1 MRLSRAAACRS
12 IAGCFLALTLSGG
25 AIAATPPATVLEVAA
40 QQKDLSTFVSAV
52 KAAGLEATLNAAGP
66 MAVFAPTDE
75 AFAKIPAAER
85 AALMADPVRLKAVL
99 LGHVVRED
107 MKMRDGDTSVT
118 SGWIGTASGGKL
130 TFGSDGDRQ
139 TVNAAHVMR
148 TDLRAGNGT
157 LNTIDRVLL
166 T

>member
-12 IAGCFLALTLSGG
+12 LAGCFLALTLSTA
-25 AIAATPPATVLEVAA
+25 AIAAAPPATVLEAAA
-40 QQKDLSTFVSAV
+40 QQKDLTTFVAAV
-52 KAAGLEATLNAAGP
+52 KAAGLEATLNGAGP
-66 MAVFAPTDE
+66 LAVFAPTDE
-75 AFAKIPAAER
+75 AFARMPAAER
-85 AALMADPVRLKAVL
+85 AALMADPAKLKAVL
-99 LGHVVRED
+99 LGHVINEE
-107 MKMRDGDTSVT
+107 MKMHDGDTAVT
-118 SGWIGTASGGKL
+118 SGWINSAGGGKL

-148 TDLRAGNGT
+148 TDLRARNGT